1 MSVDANFDWQPIVG
15 DGIHRM
21 PPGPPSIEPSAA
33 AASAAESP
41 LPLPT
46 TYSFAPPPNVRGV
59 STLQRFNLWVASIVQ
74 KFTLPEDGAPVDPLG
89 KLVVATPP
97 WMISMIVHFS
107 LMILLGLLA
116 FGASRVGRHEEP
128 PIQMNLGE
136 QKFED
141 KEEIYAERLGEQLED
156 PSVKMSSDGLEPA
169 NDAVAAFASSDLPEV
184 DNPLVGPPV
193 LDPTPGGTLPVGTVP
208 TPAIGLEF
216 SGRDEGVKKALLKA
230 YGGTALTED
239 AVKEGLAWLAR
250 QQKSRGNWSLIGS
263 YKNGAGA
270 ENEEAATAMALL
282 AFQGAGHTPRS
293 SGSDEYVKV
302 TSRGWTWLLKQ
313 QQKDGHFFSNQIR
326 EQDSLYT
333 QALCTI
339 ALCELYGM
347 TRDERYFNPA
357 QKAVDYCV
365 KIQAEEGGWRY
376 QPGIDSDMSVTGW
389 FSMAMQSA
397 RMAGL
402 EVPSQV
408 YAKISKFLDSVQR
421 DEGSRYAYQLQA
433 GATLTLTAEGLL
445 CRQYL
450 GWGHNDQRLQNGVQ
464 YILANLP
471 AWDKRNVYYW
481 YYATQ
486 VCHHMEGED
495 WQKWNAVMRQLL
507 PERQE
512 KRGSE
517 KGSWDPMNDRWG
529 DAGGRL
535 YVTCLSLYTLEVY
548 YRHLPIYRN
557 KLLEQ

>member
-1 MSVDANFDWQPIVG
+1 
-15 DGIHRM
+15 
-21 PPGPPSIEPSAA
+21 
-33 AASAAESP
+33 
-41 LPLPT
+41 
-46 TYSFAPPPNVRGV
+46 
-59 STLQRFNLWVASIVQ
+59 
-74 KFTLPEDGAPVDPLG
+74 
-89 KLVVATPP
+89 
-97 WMISMIVHFS
+97 
-107 LMILLGLLA
+107 
-116 FGASRVGRHEEP
+116 
-128 PIQMNLGE
+128 
-136 QKFED
+136 
-141 KEEIYAERLGEQLED
+141 
-156 PSVKMSSDGLEPA
+156 
-169 NDAVAAFASSDLPEV
+169 
-184 DNPLVGPPV
+184 
-193 LDPTPGGTLPVGTVP
+193 VGTVQ

-239 AVKEGLAWLAR
+239 AVKDGLAWLAR
-250 QQKSRGNWSLIGS
+250 QQKSRGMWSLVGP

-282 AFQGAGHTPRS
+282 AFQGAGHTPKS
-293 SGSDEYVKV
+293 SGNDEYVKV
-302 TSRGWTWLLKQ
+302 TARGWTWLLKQ

-347 TRDERYFNPA
+347 TRDEKYHEPA

-389 FSMAMQSA
+389 FSMALQSA

-402 EVPSQV
+402 EVPSPV

-421 DEGSRYAYQLQA
+421 DEGSRYAYQVQA

-450 GWGHNDQRLQNGVQ
+450 GWGREDQRLRNGVE

-495 WQKWNAVMRQLL
+495 WQKWNSVMRQLL

-548 YRHLPIYRN
+548 YRHLPIYRHE
-557 KLLEQ
+557 LLNQ